1 MDVVT
6 MAKILSW
13 LKMAG
18 RSQRN
23 SAPSDGFSRTLE

>member
-1 MDVVT
+1 

-23 SAPSDGFSRTLE
+23 SAPSDGVSRALE